1 MRTLSVNG
9 VRLATVDRGS
19 GLPVLLVHGFPLDHT
34 MWDAQVGVLS
44 GRFRVIA
51 PDLRGFG
58 QSGLAVGQPPSAVG
72 TVGQPP
78 SAVVESAQPGAA
90 VPQAAVPQATVPQA
104 TVPQATLP
112 QTVTMDQFADD
123 LAALVDALGITERV
137 VLCGLSM
144 GGYIAFAFCRK
155 YAARLRG
162 LILCDTRATADT
174 PEAAAGRRETAQRV
188 LREGPAPLADAMLPK
203 LLAPAT
209 LAKRPETVAA
219 LRKVILAGDPS
230 GIAAALRGMAERADS
245 TPLLAQIGCPTLVLS
260 GQEDPLSPVD
270 QMQALARQIPSAR
283 FVTIPGAGHLP
294 PLEQPAETTAAIEG
308 FLAAIA

>member
-1 MRTLSVNG
+1 MKILTVNG

-34 MWDAQVGVLS
+34 MWDAQVEVLS

-58 QSGLAVGQPPSAVG
+58 QSGLAVGQPPSAVL
-72 TVGQPP
+72 
-78 SAVVESAQPGAA
+78 ESPQPGAA
-90 VPQAAVPQATVPQA
+90 VPQAT
-104 TVPQATLP
+104 
-112 QTVTMDQFADD
+112 TMDQFADD

-144 GGYIAFAFCRK
+144 GGYIAFALCRK

-162 LILCDTRATADT
+162 LILCDTRAAADT
-174 PEAAAGRRETAQRV
+174 PEAAAGRRETAEWV
-188 LREGPAPLADAMLPK
+188 LREGLAPLADTMLPK

-209 LAKRPETVAA
+209 LAERPETVAA
-219 LRKVILAGDPS
+219 LRKVILASDPR

-245 TPLLAQIGCPTLVLS
+245 TPLLAQIAFPTLVLV
-260 GQEDPLSPVD
+260 GQEDSLSPVD
-270 QMQALARQIPSAR
+270 QMQALARQIPNAQ
-283 FVTIPGAGHLP
+283 FVTIPNAGHLP